1 MFVRVFGEVVVSVSE
16 GFLMGVRRMMKRV
29 SFQNDNCLRVVL
41 LLSLLS
47 GDVSTMKS
55 LGE

>member
-1 MFVRVFGEVVVSVSE
+1 VSVSE